1 MAIIRDQSP
10 SVNRPA
16 LEAKRRSLDEARAI
30 IHALFVADY
39 EGTPRAVEEVAA
51 RAREGLEPCLSLKV
65 ADGLLAAVRDDQPFD
80 AEDPPAWLGHL
91 LNIMRRGE
99 RVDTRMAAFRAARR
113 DLQVFG
119 LTYLA
124 SQVLSV
130 EDGHLADEEA
140 ALQRGAGPVAPV
152 EVFYFDGDA
161 LQVVVPE
168 GEPATRDNVR
178 VVIRHVSEA
187 LGIDFSSQ
195 LQKLKQAPW
204 SCVGEITTQV
214 GGQSRSVS
222 TIPLKALPMW
232 LARLNPGKVRPE
244 LRAKITRYQ
253 CEAADALAAHFLG
266 TEPLAVTQPAQGPVE
281 APEPLDWRV
290 LRERRL
296 SARALAELARETG
309 DQAAMDRAI
318 QMLSA

>member
-30 IHALFVADY
+30 LRALFVADY

-51 RAREGLEPCLSLKV
+51 RAREGVEPSLSLEL
-65 ADGLLAAVRDDQPFD
+65 ADGLLAAVRDDQPLD
-80 AEDPPAWLGHL
+80 DQDPPAWLGHL

-99 RVDTRMAAFRAARR
+99 DDTKAAAFRAARR
-113 DLQVFG
+113 GAQVFG

-140 ALQRGAGPVAPV
+140 ELRRPAGPVAPV
-152 EVFYFDGDA
+152 EVFHFDGDA

-187 LGIDFSSQ
+187 LGVDFSSQ
-195 LQKLKQAPW
+195 LRNLKHAAW
-204 SCVGEITTQV
+204 ACVVEMTTQV

-266 TEPLAVTQPAQGPVE
+266 TEALAVTQPSRGPVE
-281 APEPLDWRV
+281 APELPDWRV

-309 DQAAMDRAI
+309 DQSAMNRAM

>member
-1 MAIIRDQSP
+1 M
-10 SVNRPA
+10 
-16 LEAKRRSLDEARAI
+16 
-30 IHALFVADY
+30 
-39 EGTPRAVEEVAA
+39 AA
-51 RAREGLEPCLSLKV
+51 RAREGVEPSLSLEL
-65 ADGLLAAVRDDQPFD
+65 ADGLLAAVRDDQPLD
-80 AEDPPAWLGHL
+80 DQDPPAWLGHL

-99 RVDTRMAAFRAARR
+99 DDTKAAAFRAARR
-113 DLQVFG
+113 GAQVFG

-140 ALQRGAGPVAPV
+140 ELRRPAGPVAPV
-152 EVFYFDGDA
+152 EVFHFDGDA

-187 LGIDFSSQ
+187 LGVDFSSQ
-195 LQKLKQAPW
+195 LRNLKHAAW
-204 SCVGEITTQV
+204 ACVVEMTTQV

-266 TEPLAVTQPAQGPVE
+266 TEALAVTQPSRGPVE
-281 APEPLDWRV
+281 APELPDWRV

-309 DQAAMDRAI
+309 DQSAMNRAM